1 MKDNSKAKSSSEDED
16 NKNKIDE
23 SYSESNIKN
32 NKTPKNNDK
41 IIKKSK
47 KKGIFK

>member
-1 MKDNSKAKSSSEDED
+1 MKDNSKAKSSSEDKD

-32 NKTPKNNDK
+32 NKTSENK
-41 IIKKSK
+41 IKL
-47 KKGIFK
+47 